1 MQKQHYVLTAV
12 LALCMAAGA
21 SQAEEVRSPYQIVAD
36 APADDW
42 RPLDAAN
49 TIYMDLPTGRVVIEL
64 MPEFA
69 PHNVANIKA
78 LVREG
83 FYEGLSIYRVVD
95 GFVAQGG
102 DESGEKPIKTA
113 KRAVNDEFTRQ
124 GLGTLSFI
132 PLMGPDGYADET
144 GFVKSHPVGRDK
156 ISGEA
161 WLVHCPGAVTIS
173 RGEQPDS
180 SGPDF
185 AISLGHAPR
194 YLDRNITMIGHVM
207 YGMEHLQKLERG
219 SEAMG
224 IVPDAQV
231 KNGIIGAHVA
241 ADLAP
246 EKQVQV
252 EVMRSD
258 SPSFKEL
265 IQSRSNRPEAWFVK
279 RHNYMDVCGI
289 PVPVRKA
296 N

>member
-1 MQKQHYVLTAV
+1 MRKQHYVLTAA
-12 LALCMAAGA
+12 LAFCLVAGA
-21 SQAEEVRSPYQIVAD
+21 SQAEEVRSPYQIVAE
-36 APADDW
+36 APAGDW
-42 RPLDAAN
+42 RPLDAEN
-49 TIYMDLPTGRVVIEL
+49 TIYMDLPAGRVVIEL
-64 MPEFA
+64 IPEFA
-69 PHNVANIKA
+69 PLNVANIKA

-83 FYEGLSIYRVVD
+83 FYEGLSVYRVVD

-102 DESGEKPIKTA
+102 DATGEQPIKTA
-113 KRAVNDEFTRQ
+113 KRTVSDEFTRQ
-124 GLGTLSFI
+124 GLEALSFM
-132 PLMGPDGYADET
+132 PLMGVDGYADET

-156 ISGEA
+156 ASDEA

-173 RGEQPDS
+173 RGEQPN
-180 SGPDF
+180 SGGTDF

-194 YLDRNITMIGHVM
+194 YLDRNITMVGHVM

-231 KNGIIGAHVA
+231 KNGISGAYVA
-241 ADLAP
+241 ADLALQQ
-246 EKQVQV
+246 QVQL

-258 SPSFKEL
+258 SSSFKEL
-265 IQSRSNRPEAWFVK
+265 VQSRSSRPEAWFVK